1 MIFDGFFPRAAASRP
16 AETPTL
22 LFLHG
27 AACGAWV
34 WQQGFAG
41 TCEEAGFPGE
51 AVQFERVVERHPAG
65 LGDYVTQVRAAMAR
79 IGGPVVLVGHS
90 LGALVAQRLLLEP
103 QVKGAALLAPVPP
116 EGLWLSSTRLA
127 LTDPSLWTESARMDA
142 PVGQADPSLAAT
154 LFSTAMPAAEAQQ
167 WLARMGGESSNA
179 LLEAQGPQPVPHG
192 WVHGR
197 PVLVLGAAEDR
208 LISHDAVQ
216 RCAMWHSATPRFLPS
231 MGHLM
236 MLEPGWP
243 DVAQLLLGWLRGL

>member
-154 LFSTAMPAAEAQQ
+154 LFSKWRKGRGRNSPDPIFFFRVFAGVAVEGWSGLRPGQFAPEVLDLRRLTVQPA
-167 WLARMGGESSNA
+167 
-179 LLEAQGPQPVPHG
+179 
-192 WVHGR
+192 R
-197 PVLVLGAAEDR
+197 P
-208 LISHDAVQ
+208 IINIIKS
-216 RCAMWHSATPRFLPS
+216 LPS
-231 MGHLM
+231 
-236 MLEPGWP
+236 
-243 DVAQLLLGWLRGL
+243 QS